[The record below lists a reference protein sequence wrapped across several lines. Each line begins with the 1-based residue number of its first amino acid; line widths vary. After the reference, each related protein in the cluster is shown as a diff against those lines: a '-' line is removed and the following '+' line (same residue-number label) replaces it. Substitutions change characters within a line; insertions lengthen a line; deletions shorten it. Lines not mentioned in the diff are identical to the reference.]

1 MILTSITVTSVL
13 ITVTSVLITVT
24 SACANG
30 CILSTEYNKIQPIFT
45 VNKCQ
50 GKNKIIK
57 IYSIKEE
64 TADGSR

>member
-1 MILTSITVTSVL
+1 MYLAGDVCT
-13 ITVTSVLITVT
+13 
-24 SACANG
+24 CANG
-30 CILSTEYNKIQPIFT
+30 CILSTEYNKIQLIVT